1 MYLPI
6 STPPASD
13 AQHKVLSD
21 LLAAQPDSYKPVA
34 VVHSLSFAATFSAA
48 AAAAS
53 MAEWLSVADR
63 HAESSLRSV
72 PFLWLGATA
81 VGHLKPPAQ
90 PPSQGNGALW
100 RYAAETEAEARK
112 RGMDALGMYN
122 LTLQASS
129 WDGVSYGER
138 VALVQAMS
146 VSFSSFLLS
155 SPFTPLLPLVFLYFL
170 SYPSIPSYY
179 VNYHLFAL
187 FSSLISLITRT
198 LPYQYCFLFHF
209 PI

>member
-1 MYLPI
+1 MFLPI
-6 STPPASD
+6 GTPPAQN

-34 VVHSLSFAATFSAA
+34 VVHSLSFGATFSAA

-53 MAEWLSVADR
+53 MAEWLGVADR

-72 PFLWLGATA
+72 PFLWLGTTA

-100 RYAAETEAEARK
+100 RYAAETEARK

-146 VSFSSFLLS
+146 VSFLLYPPS
-155 SPFTPLLPLVFLYFL
+155 SPLASSPLLFTLSFYAPFISLLFCELSPFCPLFFPLIPLRTRMLPCQYYFFL
-170 SYPSIPSYY
+170 SFDSI
-179 VNYHLFAL
+179 
-187 FSSLISLITRT
+187 
-198 LPYQYCFLFHF
+198 
-209 PI
+209 